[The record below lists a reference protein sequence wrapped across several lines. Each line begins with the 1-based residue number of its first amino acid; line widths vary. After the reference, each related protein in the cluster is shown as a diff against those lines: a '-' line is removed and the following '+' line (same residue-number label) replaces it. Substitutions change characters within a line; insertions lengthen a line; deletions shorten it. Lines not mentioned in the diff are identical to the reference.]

1 MLHIHALLWLTN
13 ALDPNELVQRLK
25 NDETFKH
32 SLLNYLDDIIVRFL
46 IRQKPKDCNETND
59 YD

>member
-32 SLLNYLDDIIVRFL
+32 GLLNYLDDIIVQSL
-46 IRQKPKDCNETND
+46 IRQNPKDCNETND

>member
-13 ALDPNELVQRLK
+13 TLDPNELVQRLK

-32 SLLNYLDDIIVRFL
+32 GLLNYLDDIIV
-46 IRQKPKDCNETND
+46 
-59 YD
+59 